1 MIQSIESENI
11 NSNDVIIDLRRV
23 AQKLNSNTL
32 SSSEYIGNG
41 GKYSLGIFDDDFGSF
56 SNYCEL
62 AGLKYKTK

>member
-1 MIQSIESENI
+1 MLQKFESEDI

-23 AQKLNSNTL
+23 AQKLNSNML
-32 SSSEYIGNG
+32 SSSEYIENG
-41 GKYSLGIFDDDFGSF
+41 GKYSLSIFDDDFGSF